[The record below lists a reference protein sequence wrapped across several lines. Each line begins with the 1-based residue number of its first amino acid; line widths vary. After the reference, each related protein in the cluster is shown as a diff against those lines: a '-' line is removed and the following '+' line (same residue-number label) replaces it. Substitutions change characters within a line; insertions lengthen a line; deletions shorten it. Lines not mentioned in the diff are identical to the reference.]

1 MKIYITADPGCSC
14 QVVQKEQGEIPNP
27 PLAPPQIP
35 VLSPAKLC
43 SLTLAKPKSQVLPYR
58 NCKSYI
64 CQYLPY
70 QTNCLHDLQLALCSR
85 MHTLC
90 LGYLASASRPS
101 GHVSYGKWACDLDL
115 TWALLCRLRYTSEMH
130 DIRKQTNLGFIYGDL
145 MICRLFI
152 ARNLKWQRPRL
163 SVSHH
168 GVSQGGK
175 TRALHRSQLS
185 TSSLFTVT
193 LDFTFTFCHVFIWHT
208 TLFALFYLDFSEPI
222 SYSSL
227 DLLYVYQTAT
237 AIVLFKSVMFK
248 MINTFAEGKNNKIYR
263 HWFNG

>member
-1 MKIYITADPGCSC
+1 MSSLRSPANNVSNSVHYLARLFWSLQGSIVDRKSSSERPQTDNNVRADTCFIPSCVTLMKIYITADPGCSC
-14 QVVQKEQGEIPNP
+14 KVVQKAQGEIPNP

-35 VLSPAKLC
+35 GLSPAKLC

-115 TWALLCRLRYTSEMH
+115 T
-130 DIRKQTNLGFIYGDL
+130 
-145 MICRLFI
+145 
-152 ARNLKWQRPRL
+152 
-163 SVSHH
+163 
-168 GVSQGGK
+168 
-175 TRALHRSQLS
+175 
-185 TSSLFTVT
+185 
-193 LDFTFTFCHVFIWHT
+193 
-208 TLFALFYLDFSEPI
+208 
-222 SYSSL
+222 
-227 DLLYVYQTAT
+227 
-237 AIVLFKSVMFK
+237 
-248 MINTFAEGKNNKIYR
+248 
-263 HWFNG
+263 